1 MTPRNTDRNSAET
14 AAAAKTA
21 TTEDSLPADLH
32 IDRMTP
38 ARAMAAM
45 LDNQAHAITALK
57 AALPAIERGAIAAY
71 QRLCQSE
78 TGRLIYVGAGTS
90 ARIGVQDGAELL
102 PTFNWPHHRVDFLIA
117 GGASALL
124 RAVENAEDEADT
136 ATAQITSMS
145 VGPDDVVIGLAASGN
160 TVFTTAAIISAKQAG
175 AVTIGIANNPDTALL
190 NTAEY
195 PILLATGAEMI
206 AGSTRLQAGT
216 AQKICLNLISNMI
229 MVKMGFVVG
238 GLMAEMVPTNAKLRR
253 RRAEIDAKL
262 SGS

>member
-1 MTPRNTDRNSAET
+1 A
-14 AAAAKTA
+14 
-21 TTEDSLPADLH
+21 
-32 IDRMTP
+32 
-38 ARAMAAM
+38 
-45 LDNQAHAITALK
+45 
-57 AALPAIERGAIAAY
+57 
-71 QRLCQSE
+71 
-78 TGRLIYVGAGTS
+78 
-90 ARIGVQDGAELL
+90 
-102 PTFNWPHHRVDFLIA
+102 
-117 GGASALL
+117 
-124 RAVENAEDEADT
+124 
-136 ATAQITSMS
+136 AQIATIA
-145 VGPDDVVIGLAASGN
+145 VGRDDVVIGLSASGN

>member
-1 MTPRNTDRNSAET
+1 MMPRNTNRNSSKNDVGLK
-14 AAAAKTA
+14 AAS
-21 TTEDSLPADLH
+21 TEDILPANLH

-38 ARAMAAM
+38 AQALAAM

-90 ARIGVQDGAELL
+90 ARIGVQDGVELL

-117 GGASALL
+117 GGVSALL

-136 ATAQITSMS
+136 AASQITGMA
-145 VGPDDVVIGLAASGN
+145 VGPDDVVIGLAASGS
-160 TVFTTAAIISAKQAG
+160 TVFTTTAITSAKQAG

-195 PILLATGAEMI
+195 RILLATGAEMI
-206 AGSTRLQAGT
+206 SGSTRLQAGT

-238 GLMAEMVPTNAKLRR
+238 GLMTEMVPTNTKLRH

-262 SGS
+262 SRS

>member
-1 MTPRNTDRNSAET
+1 MTSRNTDRNAT
-14 AAAAKTA
+14 KNDTGVKAAS
-21 TTEDSLPADLH
+21 TEDILPAELH

-38 ARAMAAM
+38 ARALATM

-136 ATAQITSMS
+136 AAAQITSMS

-160 TVFTTAAIISAKQAG
+160 TAFTTAAIISAKQAD

-229 MVKMGFVVG
+229 MVKMGYVVG
-238 GLMAEMVPTNAKLRR
+238 GLMAEMVPTNAKLRHR
-253 RRAEIDAKL
+253 RNEIDAKL

>member
-38 ARAMAAM
+38 ARALAAM
-45 LDNQAHAITALK
+45 LDNQAHALTAVK
-57 AALPAIERGAIAAY
+57 TALPAIERGAVAAY
-71 QRLCQSE
+71 QRLYQSD

-102 PTFNWPHHRVDFLIA
+102 PTFNWPNHRVEFLIA
-117 GGASALL
+117 GGSSALL
-124 RAVENAEDEADT
+124 QAVENAEDDAET
-136 ATAQITSMS
+136 AAAQMTNMT
-145 VGPDDVVIGLAASGN
+145 VGHDDVVIGLAASGT
-160 TVFTTAAIISAKQAG
+160 TVFTTTAIASAKQAG
-175 AVTIGIANNPDTALL
+175 AVTIGIANNPGTALL
-190 NTAEY
+190 AMAEY
-195 PILLATGAEMI
+195 PILLATGAEII

-229 MVKMGFVVG
+229 MVKMGFVVDG
-238 GLMAEMVPTNAKLRR
+238 MMAEMVPTNAKLRR

-262 SGS
+262 SRS